1 MRAAE
6 TQIHPEMRG
15 QSGSRRTDAIISWFG
30 RLHVGSFG
38 GLGIKVFWLIL
49 GLVPALLLVTGT
61 IMWWNRV
68 VLPRMREALKNDEI
82 GISVLER

>member
-1 MRAAE
+1 M
-6 TQIHPEMRG
+6 
-15 QSGSRRTDAIISWFG
+15 SRKIVILAVVVVDAIISWFG